1 MSLTLHGIPA
11 PRASLVQRAAPE
23 LELHSCDLVP
33 DPCAGTGAGGQ
44 GRARAGAAPREAKA
58 G

>member
-23 LELHSCDLVP
+23 LELPCDLVP
-33 DPCAGTGAGGQ
+33 DPRAGTEAKTGAW
-44 GRARAGAAPREAKA
+44 AGAAPREAKA

>member
-11 PRASLVQRAAPE
+11 PRASFVQRAAPE
-23 LELHSCDLVP
+23 LELPCDPVP
-33 DPCAGTGAGGQ
+33 DPRAGKGAGSQGRGRTGA
-44 GRARAGAAPREAKA
+44 ARREAKA